1 MSKAGER
8 ILKSVR
14 RARAFARG
22 EETDGFVVHVPE
34 EVDVRAIRSNLKLTR
49 EEFAARFGFAKGA
62 VKDWEQGRRQP
73 ERSAR
78 ILLRVIERD
87 PAAVER
93 ALRAA

>member
-34 EVDVRAIRSNLKLTR
+34 EVDVRTIRSNLKLTR
-49 EEFAARFGFAKGA
+49 EECAARFGFSKGA
-62 VKDWEQGRRQP
+62 VKDWEQGRR
-73 ERSAR
+73 
-78 ILLRVIERD
+78 
-87 PAAVER
+87 
-93 ALRAA
+93 